1 MTTHLFY
8 HDPKVPTLFARQSW
22 LSLWPVFLAE
32 DTVIVLDP
40 QDALP
45 LVSARAPV
53 TRVTG
58 NVDGTPLG
66 SFGQALNRGTQL
78 ANAEEDWI
86 CVWRSE
92 YLYPRAY
99 HAALQAAQPD
109 ANLILPYETFH
120 GVHYCDADWC
130 QANAEAVLCAGDNE
144 LLKHAVVAPVY
155 QTRSFPHFAVQ
166 SDFWRHTGGFD
177 ARLHSERAS
186 VAEWTQRACCD
197 PACRPV
203 CRADMIAFR
212 QNIGRRI
219 ETRPGARE
227 NAQAEQELQTALAT
241 PELARA
247 LVYDDLPPLCPLRP
261 AACYHSFPRPTQSLP
276 SAPGNA
282 GVRSAILQ
290 YARQCLH
297 DLALPQAV
305 DAAAF
310 MTEVDGRC
318 AEAYYILGTAWY
330 AQGRRFEAVR
340 AIMESVMLERGCR
353 KYVWELLT
361 LWRDLYSLEDG
372 QQMSGELLKHYSGDV
387 EIMDMVRW
395 FAAQGEQR
403 LHSPTLRR
411 MFPTGAMVF
420 DVGAHYAVK
429 AQEMLRQGAGAL
441 VCFDCQPNCVAALR
455 EKYKDAENVAVMPYG
470 LADKPG
476 SIEFSIC
483 GAGEGISTF
492 STVWKTGRFRDMT
505 WDRTIIAQVTTLDLM
520 IARFGRPA
528 YCKID
533 VEGFELNVLR
543 GLTQPIRCLSF
554 EFAKEFIMQTRL
566 CVEYLVTLGF
576 DSFNV
581 MIGNDERL
589 LFGQPA
595 SSERLLAALEQSPD
609 QLLWGDIFAF
619 CSHAVADAP
628 DLPRLADA
636 RRLIPDAA
644 RLPLSTAA

>member
-8 HDPKVPTLFARQSW
+8 HDPKVPTSFAQQSW
-22 LSLWPVFLAE
+22 LSLWPVFLAG

-40 QDALP
+40 ADALP
-45 LVSARAPV
+45 LISARAPV

-78 ANAEEDWI
+78 AEAEENWI

-92 YLYPRAY
+92 YLYTRAY
-99 HAALQAAQPD
+99 HAALHDAQEG

-120 GVHYCDADWC
+120 GVHYCDAPWC
-130 QANAEAVLCAGDNE
+130 QANAEAILCADEDE
-144 LLKHAVVAPVY
+144 LLKHSVVAPVY
-155 QTRSFPHFAVQ
+155 QTRSFPHFAFRA
-166 SDFWRHTGGFD
+166 DLWRQTGGFD
-177 ARLHSERAS
+177 ARLHTERAS

-197 PACRPV
+197 PACLPA

-212 QNIGRRI
+212 QNIRRRI
-219 ETRPGARE
+219 ETRPNARD
-227 NAQAEQELQTALAT
+227 NAQAEQELQTALYT
-241 PELARA
+241 PEMARA
-247 LVYDDLPPLCPLRP
+247 LLHDALPPLCPLRP
-261 AACYHSFPRPTQSLP
+261 GACYSTFPRPTQSLP
-276 SAPGNA
+276 AAPINTGVKSA
-282 GVRSAILQ
+282 VLE
-290 YARQCLH
+290 YACQCLH
-297 DLALPQAV
+297 DLALPRAV

-310 MTEVDGRC
+310 MTEVDDKC
-318 AEAYYILGTAWY
+318 AAAYYILGTAWY

-340 AIMESVMLERGCR
+340 AITESVILDRGCR
-353 KYVWELLT
+353 EYVWELLT
-361 LWRDLYSLEDG
+361 LWRDLYSIEDG
-372 QQMSGELLKHYSGDV
+372 QQMSGELLKCYGDDV

-403 LHSPTLRR
+403 QHSTALRR

-441 VCFDCQPNCVAALR
+441 VCFDCQPNCVAALQK
-455 EKYKDAENVAVMPYG
+455 KYRDADNVAVMPYG

-505 WDRTIIAQVTTLDLM
+505 WDRTISAPVTTLDLM
-520 IARFGRPA
+520 IAQFGRPA

-533 VEGFELNVLR
+533 VEGFELNVLH

-554 EFAKEFIMQTRL
+554 EFAKEFIAQTRL

-576 DSFNV
+576 DTFNV

-619 CSHAVADAP
+619 CSHAVAAAP
-628 DLPRLADA
+628 DLERLAAA
-636 RRLIPDAA
+636 RCLLPEEM
-644 RLPLSTAA
+644 RLPLPTAA